1 MANFGHTLD
10 SAVIEKGLRE
20 LNPDIHFDMG
30 TKLGQWHPYQSTR
43 QGVFYHGQ
51 HICSMDRGL
60 VPEYKQWSMRVRYA
74 PCRLDEWDGN
84 DESVKIKWAVVP
96 PSTPGYIELAMD
108 VLAGKLENYSIRD
121 DGQIMRLEAHRE
133 QLVPDKIVWV
143 GWRHTFE
150 KILLHKIPGVTRDTI
165 ATKFGVDML
174 KYPMGASG
182 TPEEMLAAL
191 HEE

>member
-1 MANFGHTLD
+1 MSNLGHTLD
-10 SAVIEKGLRE
+10 SAVMERGLRE

-30 TKLGQWHPYQSTR
+30 TKLGMWHPYQSTR

-60 VPEYKQWSMRVRYA
+60 VPEFKQWSVVNGLAEVPMS
-74 PCRLDEWDGN
+74 EWDQEGVRLFW
-84 DESVKIKWAVVP
+84 ETVSP
-96 PSTPGYIELAMD
+96 QTPDYVELCMAT
-108 VLAGKLENYSIRD
+108 LEGKLDRYSIRE
-121 DGQIMRLEAHRE
+121 DGQLIRLTGRKETKVLGR
-133 QLVPDKIVWV
+133 VVWV

-150 KILLHKIPGVTRDTI
+150 KILLKNIPGVTRDTV

-182 TPEEMLAAL
+182 TPEEMLSAL